1 MTVSCHRIL
10 LSCRRVV
17 RFDFLHQLMS
27 SCSSEDEL
35 SHMTVNSFSRW
46 LTWFIFTGLTKRL
59 HSRLDTTRLR
69 MVLSSRTEISMS
81 WRETTNRFIVSDH
94 LQNIQQKFSLRQLT
108 SPDSWAN
115 MDLKESSML
124 LSEISSCTEEEQQ
137 EAAEV
142 KGHLNMKPAR
152 RQDKEKTIN
161 LYNYFTSV
169 VRTSSLT
176 HDVGKFLWTLNI
188 SGASQ

>member
-1 MTVSCHRIL
+1 
-10 LSCRRVV
+10 
-17 RFDFLHQLMS
+17 
-27 SCSSEDEL
+27 
-35 SHMTVNSFSRW
+35 
-46 LTWFIFTGLTKRL
+46 
-59 HSRLDTTRLR
+59 
-69 MVLSSRTEISMS
+69 
-81 WRETTNRFIVSDH
+81 
-94 LQNIQQKFSLRQLT
+94 
-108 SPDSWAN
+108 

-161 LYNYFTSV
+161 LYDYFTSV
-169 VRTSSLT
+169 VHTSSLT